1 MSKNWLIQIGKAVFL
16 AGLLVSISACSRPGA
31 SERTSQSGGDAPAPV
46 VRVERRDLS
55 NDLEIASEFM
65 PYQEVDVHAKVS
77 GYIKKLYIDWGT
89 HVKQGQLMAVLE
101 VPELH
106 DAVLRDQASVA
117 RDMQELRRASEEL
130 QRAQSAYFVAN
141 VTYTRFHGVQEKR
154 PDLVAQEE
162 VDVAHGKQLEAA
174 AGVSA
179 AQDALAA
186 AQQQLVV
193 DKSTEQRDQ
202 AMLDYSRI
210 TAPFTGV
217 VTRLDGYTGALLP
230 AGTTTSKAGL
240 ALCHLAQNDLL
251 RLVIPVPEEIVPDV
265 HIGDVVKVR
274 VPSLNRVFQG
284 KVSVISDDINLET
297 RTMHTEVEV
306 PNPQYVLVPGMYAY
320 VQVPVKS
327 AANALALP
335 IQAVSTGQPGV
346 GTVLA
351 LNGRSQIEKRQVRIG
366 LETASEVQLLAGVQQ
381 GEEVVFGGQG
391 RFHEGEIVKPRL
403 INLKSLY
410 GGGSN

>member
-217 VTRLDGYTGALLP
+217 VTRLDAIPGRCCQPALPL
-230 AGTTTSKAGL
+230 ARLGWRYATSRRTIYSGSSF
-240 ALCHLAQNDLL
+240 
-251 RLVIPVPEEIVPDV
+251 
-265 HIGDVVKVR
+265 
-274 VPSLNRVFQG
+274 PSLR
-284 KVSVISDDINLET
+284 
-297 RTMHTEVEV
+297 R
-306 PNPQYVLVPGMYAY
+306 
-320 VQVPVKS
+320 
-327 AANALALP
+327 
-335 IQAVSTGQPGV
+335 
-346 GTVLA
+346 
-351 LNGRSQIEKRQVRIG
+351 
-366 LETASEVQLLAGVQQ
+366 
-381 GEEVVFGGQG
+381 
-391 RFHEGEIVKPRL
+391 
-403 INLKSLY
+403 
-410 GGGSN
+410 